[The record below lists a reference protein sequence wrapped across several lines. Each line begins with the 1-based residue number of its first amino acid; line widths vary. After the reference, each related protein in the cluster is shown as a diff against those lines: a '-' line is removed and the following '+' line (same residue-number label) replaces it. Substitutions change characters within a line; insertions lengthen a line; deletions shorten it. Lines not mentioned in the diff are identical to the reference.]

1 MMKIK
6 HWFTNPF
13 VRNAGGLALATCIKQ
28 WMGTLDY
35 KTVYHDKS
43 VDPALADLSRR
54 RHIYIFWHEYIPY
67 QLYLRGNCRV
77 CMLLSANRDAEL
89 LSRAAM
95 HMGFATVRGSTYSAP
110 RRALR
115 GLIRYSRDMHL
126 TLTPD
131 GPRGPR
137 RVMSPGPIYLS
148 SKLQIPL
155 VLLGMGYDRPWRLN
169 SWDRFA
175 VPRPYSR
182 ARCVFS
188 EAIQIPP
195 HLTDGQ
201 LEVYRQDIE
210 TQLNELTDEA
220 ESWATSGR
228 TRAGQSPTRRSA
240 RVLPQH
246 RAVA

>member
-1 MMKIK
+1 
-6 HWFTNPF
+6 
-13 VRNAGGLALATCIKQ
+13 
-28 WMGTLDY
+28 
-35 KTVYHDKS
+35 
-43 VDPALADLSRR
+43 
-54 RHIYIFWHEYIPY
+54 
-67 QLYLRGNCRV
+67 RV

-115 GLIRYSRDMHL
+115 GLFRHSRDMHL

-155 VLLGMGYDRPWRLN
+155 VLLGMGYDRPWRLS

-188 EAIQIPP
+188 AAIQIPP
-195 HLTDGQ
+195 HLTDHR
-201 LEVYRQDIE
+201 LEVY
-210 TQLNELTDEA
+210 
-220 ESWATSGR
+220 
-228 TRAGQSPTRRSA
+228 
-240 RVLPQH
+240 
-246 RAVA
+246 